1 MVAPLSNPAAPNP
14 SKLMAQL
21 RMMPDQQLL
30 QYAQMHKNDPYIF
43 PMAFQESNTRKQM
56 RAAQYPQAAQAPKV
70 VDQNLQEMAQPM
82 PEDQGIATLPAPN
95 MERLAGG
102 GIVAF
107 DDGGQVPGYADSVEV
122 PGYKTGGTPGDD
134 VFERAFK
141 KVLKLEGGSKYLKDD
156 AGRGPT
162 KYGINQTANPDV
174 DIKNLTEDQAREIY
188 RKRYWN
194 TIGGDALAA
203 KNPQLAIIAFDA
215 SVNQGPGTA
224 KQMIAQAGDSPYELL
239 KLRQERYIDLATPK
253 DTDTPEQAARR
264 KIHKSNLG
272 GWTNRISSLQKD
284 FEQDRNKQ
292 GLPALTPGAQAMA
305 ATGSESAQTDL
316 DSSKAGVISSGL
328 AALSS
333 AAPAVYEA
341 FTPSFKPGTT
351 VPQALSRTAATAGPL
366 AGLGA
371 TGAALSTGAAN
382 ALSNATP
389 EQLDQLSTDIGSD
402 TGLAA
407 AIMNAPN
414 RPPEKPPMPY
424 GEQMSKALGQI
435 GKTIV
440 SYPDISKPSEPAPAP
455 VPETPKGGMPD
466 LNQAFRQFELGQ
478 QNKTEGVQVAK
489 PEITPEAIAA
499 APKDPVTGGTD
510 WNKLM
515 LQMGLQLMSGKSPN
529 MLTNIGEAGLGTL
542 AMQQAEE
549 KAKSERENRMS
560 EAEYRK
566 AAAGRAIAETAAI
579 ERGAKEKNMQLE
591 AEKLVQQHMEKW
603 NTGVGKY
610 ATMSDKSAPL
620 AEELRIRQ
628 EIYRQLGI
636 KPIMAAGAPTGGAK
650 FLGFENPA

>member
-56 RAAQYPQAAQAPKV
+56 RAAQTPQAGQVPKV
-70 VDQNLQEMAQPM
+70 VDQDLQSMAQAM
-82 PEDQGIATLPAPN
+82 PEDQGIATLPAQN
-95 MERLAGG
+95 MQNLAGG

-107 DDGGQVPGYADSVEV
+107 DDGGEV
-122 PGYKTGGTPGDD
+122 PGYKTGGDTPGDE

-141 KVLKLEGGSKYLKDD
+141 KVLKFEGGSKYLKDD
-156 AGRGPT
+156 AGKGPT

-174 DIKNLTEDQAREIY
+174 DIKNLTEDQAKEIY

-194 TIGGDALAA
+194 AIGGDALAA
-203 KNPQLAIIAFDA
+203 KNPHLATIAFDA
-215 SVNQGPGTA
+215 AVNQGPGTA
-224 KQMIAQAGDSPYELL
+224 KQMVAESGGEPYKLL
-239 KLRQERYIDLATPK
+239 QLRQQRYVDLK
-253 DTDTPEQAARR
+253 NQNPE
-264 KIHKSNLG
+264 KFGKYLG
-272 GWTNRISSLQKD
+272 GWTERVASLQKD
-284 FEQDRNKQ
+284 FEQDRSKQ
-292 GLPALTPGAQAMA
+292 GLPALTPGAQALA
-305 ATGSESAQTDL
+305 ATGSESTQPDL

-328 AALSS
+328 ASLGTAL
-333 AAPAVYEA
+333 PAVYEA

-351 VPQALSRTAATAGPL
+351 VSQALGRTAAAASPL
-366 AGLGA
+366 STVGTVG
-371 TGAALSTGAAN
+371 GALSTGAAN

-414 RPPEKPPMPY
+414 RPPEKPLMPS
-424 GEQMSKALGQI
+424 GEQISKALGQI

-440 SYPDISKPSEPAPAP
+440 SHPDMSKPSAPEPAPEVAA
-455 VPETPKGGMPD
+455 PKGGMPD

-478 QNKTEGVQVAK
+478 QNKAEDIQVAK
-489 PEITPEAIAA
+489 PEIAPEAVAT
-499 APKDPVTGGTD
+499 APEEKTGGMD
-510 WNKLM
+510 MNRLM
-515 LQMGLQLMSGKSPN
+515 LQMGLHLMAGKSPN
-529 MLTNIGEAGLGTL
+529 ALTNVGEAGLGTL

-549 KAKSERENRMS
+549 KAKSEREAKMS

-566 AAAGRAIAETAAI
+566 AMGKYYEANAASI

-591 AEKLVQQHMEKW
+591 AEKLVQQHMARW
-603 NTGVGKY
+603 STGIGKF
-610 ATMSDKSAPL
+610 ATMSDKSAPV
-620 AEELRIRQ
+620 AEELRARQ
-628 EIYRQLGI
+628 AIYRELGI
-636 KPIMAAGAPTGGAK
+636 TPTMAAGAPRGGAK

>member
-1 MVAPLSNPAAPNP
+1 MYSPQITPFQPSNIDATTKMLMGLQQKGQLQQYVA
-14 SKLMAQL
+14 Q
-21 RMMPDQQLL
+21 
-30 QYAQMHKNDPYIF
+30 HKNDPNLVSLALYV
-43 PMAFQESNTRKQM
+43 SNMSKARP
-56 RAAQYPQAAQAPKV
+56 AVQAEANQPKI
-70 VDQNLQEMAQPM
+70 VDQAIAGMSPPQEMM

-95 MERLAGG
+95 MQNMAGG

-107 DDGGQVPGYADSVEV
+107 DDGGEV
-122 PGYKTGGTPGDD
+122 PGYKTGGTPGDE

-141 KVLKLEGGSKYLKDD
+141 KVLKFEGGSKYLKDD
-156 AGRGPT
+156 AGKGPT

-224 KQMIAQAGDSPYELL
+224 KQMLAQAGDSPYELL
-239 KLRQERYIDLATPK
+239 KLRQKRYIDLATPK
-253 DTDTPEQAARR
+253 DTDTPEQAERR

-272 GWTNRISSLQKD
+272 GWTNRIASLQKD

-292 GLPALTPGAQAMA
+292 NLPALTPGAQAMA
-305 ATGSESAQTDL
+305 ATGPESTQPDL
-316 DSSKAGVISSGL
+316 DSSKAGIISSGL

-351 VPQALSRTAATAGPL
+351 MSQALGRTAATAGPL

-389 EQLDQLSTDIGSD
+389 EQLDQLSGDIGSD
-402 TGLAA
+402 TGIAA

-424 GEQMSKALGQI
+424 GEQMANI
-435 GKTIV
+435 AKTIV
-440 SYPDISKPSEPAPAP
+440 SAPDRPRKPEPAPEPAP
-455 VPETPKGGMPD
+455 EVAAPQGGMPD

-478 QNKTEGVQVAK
+478 QNKAEDVQVAK

-499 APKDPVTGGTD
+499 APKDEKTGGTD

-515 LQMGLQLMSGKSPN
+515 MQMGLQLMSGKSPN

-549 KAKSERENRMS
+549 KSKSEREAKMS

-566 AAAGRAIAETAAI
+566 KMGEYYGESAAAIA
-579 ERGAKEKNMQLE
+579 RGAKEKNLELE

-603 NTGVGKY
+603 GTGVGKF
-610 ATMSDKSAPL
+610 ATLSDKSAPL
-620 AEELRIRQ
+620 AEEARIRQ

-636 KPIMAAGAPTGGAK
+636 KPTMAAGAPALAGG
-650 FLGFENPA
+650 FSVVGSRPS

>member
-1 MVAPLSNPAAPNP
+1 MVAPLSNPTAPNP

-21 RMMPDQQLL
+21 RMMPDQQLV

-305 ATGSESAQTDL
+305 ATGSESAQLDL
-316 DSSKAGVISSGL
+316 DKDKASAITTGL
-328 AALSS
+328 ATLFGGAGAAGAGMNMGPLNEVLRPSTRLGI
-333 AAPAVYEA
+333 AAPGAVL
-341 FTPSFKPGTT
+341 P
-351 VPQALSRTAATAGPL
+351 AAV
-366 AGLGA
+366 GA
-371 TGAALSTGAAN
+371 TGALLSTGAAN

-402 TGLAA
+402 TGIAA

-414 RPPEKPPMPY
+414 RPPEKPLMPY

-489 PEITPEAIAA
+489 PEITPETVVA
-499 APKDPVTGGTD
+499 APEEKTGGMD
-510 WNKLM
+510 MNRLM
-515 LQMGLQLMSGKSPN
+515 LQMGLHLMAGKSPN
-529 MLTNIGEAGLGTL
+529 ALTNVGEAGLGTL

-549 KAKSERENRMS
+549 KAKSERESKMS

-566 AAAGRAIAETAAI
+566 AMGKYYGAYGEAI
-579 ERGAKEKNMQLE
+579 ERGAKEKNNVAL
-591 AEKLVQQHMEKW
+591 AEKAAQDAVDTWAKNNKMALLQSPDLYEQMRKKYRMEAYQSF
-603 NTGVGKY
+603 GI
-610 ATMSDKSAPL
+610 APTMT
-620 AEELRIRQ
+620 
-628 EIYRQLGI
+628 
-636 KPIMAAGAPTGGAK
+636 AGAPTGGAK

>member
-1 MVAPLSNPAAPNP
+1 MISSPTAPNP
-14 SKLMAQL
+14 NKLMAQL
-21 RMMPDQQLL
+21 RMMPDQQLV

-70 VDQNLQEMAQPM
+70 VDQSLQEMAQPM

-107 DDGGQVPGYADSVEV
+107 DDGGEV
-122 PGYKTGGTPGDD
+122 PGYKTGGTPGDE
-134 VFERAFK
+134 VFEQAFK

-239 KLRQERYIDLATPK
+239 KLRQQRYVDLATPK

-305 ATGSESAQTDL
+305 ATGPESAQPDL

-351 VPQALSRTAATAGPL
+351 VSQALGRTAATAGPL

-424 GEQMSKALGQI
+424 GEQMANI
-435 GKTIV
+435 AKTIV
-440 SYPDISKPSEPAPAP
+440 SAPDRPRKPEVAPEP

-478 QNKTEGVQVAK
+478 QNKVEGVQVAK
-489 PEITPEAIAA
+489 PEIAPEAIAA

-515 LQMGLQLMSGKSPN
+515 LQMGLHLMAGKSPN
-529 MLTNIGEAGLGTL
+529 LMTNIGEAGLGTL

-549 KAKSERENRMS
+549 KAKSERESKMS

-566 AAAGRAIAETAAI
+566 KMGEYYGESAAAIA
-579 ERGAKEKNMQLE
+579 RGAKEKNLELE

-603 NTGVGKY
+603 GTGVGKF
-610 ATMSDKSAPL
+610 ATLSDKSAPL
-620 AEELRIRQ
+620 AEEARIRQ

-636 KPIMAAGAPTGGAK
+636 KPTMAAGAPALAGG
-650 FLGFENPA
+650 FSVVGSRPG